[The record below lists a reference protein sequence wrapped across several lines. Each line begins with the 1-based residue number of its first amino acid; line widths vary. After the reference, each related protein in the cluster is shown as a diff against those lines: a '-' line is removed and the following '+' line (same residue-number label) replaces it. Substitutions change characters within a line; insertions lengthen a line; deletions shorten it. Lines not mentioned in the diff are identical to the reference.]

1 MMETPKNLL
10 RALDMVTAPEE
21 PRAEALGTVRAAHMQ
36 RVRTI
41 FDDPNIVAVG
51 ISEKVSERKPT
62 GELSLCFYVEKK
74 ISKRKLGAAK
84 LIPPVVAVPDGSAVF
99 TDVKQIGKLLPQAN
113 IRKSPIRSGYS
124 VGHRS
129 ITAGTLGAIVKKG
142 RKYFLLSN
150 SHVLALSG
158 KGKIG
163 DKVVYPGPDDGGKLP
178 ADLVA
183 TLSAFVPFQVG
194 GDFVN
199 RVDAALAEIVE
210 KRHDD
215 LDFSILDAKKALAT
229 IAPARGMTVA
239 KRGRTTGD
247 TESTVEDVNFRAII
261 EYDDVGKV
269 GFLDQAFCRR
279 YTGPGDSGAIVV
291 DKKSGKIVGLH
302 FAGASGGSVFNP
314 IGPVM
319 TALKF
324 KFASA

>member
-1 MMETPKNLL
+1 M
-10 RALDMVTAPEE
+10 
-21 PRAEALGTVRAAHMQ
+21 
-36 RVRTI
+36 
-41 FDDPNIVAVG
+41 
-51 ISEKVSERKPT
+51 
-62 GELSLCFYVEKK
+62 
-74 ISKRKLGAAK
+74 
-84 LIPPVVAVPDGSAVF
+84 AVPDGSAVF

-113 IRKSPIRSGYS
+113 IRKSPIQSGYS

-142 RKYFLLSN
+142 RKYCLLSN

-178 ADLVA
+178 SDLVA

-194 GDFVN
+194 GNFVN

-210 KRHDD
+210 GRLDD

-239 KRGRTTGD
+239 KRGRTTED

-269 GFLDQAFCRR
+269 GFLDQAFCHRFTR
-279 YTGPGDSGAIVV
+279 PGDSGVIVV

-302 FAGASGGSVFNP
+302 FAGASGGSVSIP
-314 IGPVM
+314 SIR
-319 TALKF
+319 
-324 KFASA
+324 

>member
-1 MMETPKNLL
+1 M
-10 RALDMVTAPEE
+10 
-21 PRAEALGTVRAAHMQ
+21 
-36 RVRTI
+36 
-41 FDDPNIVAVG
+41 
-51 ISEKVSERKPT
+51 
-62 GELSLCFYVEKK
+62 
-74 ISKRKLGAAK
+74 
-84 LIPPVVAVPDGSAVF
+84 AVPDGSAVF

-124 VGHRS
+124 VGHRR

-210 KRHDD
+210 KRLDD
-215 LDFSILDAKKALAT
+215 LDFSILDAKKTLAT

-302 FAGASGGSVFNP
+302 FAGASGEASSIPSVR
-314 IGPVM
+314 
-319 TALKF
+319 
-324 KFASA
+324 

>member
-10 RALDMVTAPEE
+10 HALDMVTAREAPG
-21 PRAEALGTVRAAHMQ
+21 PEALGMARASHIR

-51 ISEKVSERKPT
+51 ISEKVSEKEST

-99 TDVKQIGKLLPQAN
+99 TDVKQIGKLLPQVK
-113 IRKSPIRSGYS
+113 IRKSPIQSGYS

-129 ITAGTLGAIVKKG
+129 ITAGTLGAIVKRN
-142 RKYFLLSN
+142 RKYCLLSN

-163 DKVVYPGPDDGGKLP
+163 DKVFYPGPDDGGALP
-178 ADLVA
+178 ANLVA
-183 TLSAFVPFQVG
+183 TLSAFVPFKIG

-199 RVDAALAEIVE
+199 RADAALAEIVAE
-210 KRHDD
+210 RLDD
-215 LDFSILDAKKALAT
+215 LNFSILDAKRALAT
-229 IAPARGMTVA
+229 IAPARGMTVS

-261 EYDDVGKV
+261 EYEGVGRV

-279 YTGPGDSGAIVV
+279 FTRPGDSGAIVV